1 MSTFD
6 QSFSNIHFSS
16 QCLFFERVV
25 PRKFH
30 KIHKKIYMPALFFN
44 KVAGG
49 KKTPEQVH
57 SCACCIILKNNCL
70 LEHVKTAASDILGYP
85 YLGGRGGGG
94 CLLQSPYWVNAQFS
108 PAFWQLLISNWLSL
122 AQPQGCNYNRTK
134 HLWWSANS

>member
-85 YLGGRGGGG
+85 YLGGGGGG
-94 CLLQSPYWVNAQFS
+94 LSSAKSILSKCTVFS
-108 PAFWQLLISNWLSL
+108 GILAIAHFKLIESCTTS
-122 AQPQGCNYNRTK
+122 GV
-134 HLWWSANS
+134 